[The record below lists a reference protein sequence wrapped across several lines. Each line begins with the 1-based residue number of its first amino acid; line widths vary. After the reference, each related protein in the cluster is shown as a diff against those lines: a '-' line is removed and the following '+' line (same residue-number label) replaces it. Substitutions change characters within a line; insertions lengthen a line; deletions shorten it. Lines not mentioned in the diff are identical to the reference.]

1 MENIKQKMSEMNIA
15 LNTKTGQVYVGGIKP
30 KNRVFKD
37 EKGYYL
43 VEGYGKFM
51 GKKYPIKKHFTPSEN
66 EVLDAYMQ
74 DKYAKGGG
82 VFDEN
87 RQMVLNNNKQIRHH
101 TEELPRAVK
110 GNKHIPAWVVS
121 KVGRSA
127 SDLSDVTHFLEGEA
141 GTKYGEGG
149 SFPNKWAVVR
159 EQVKFAVVKIIGLDR
174 AFKMLNKD
182 FTISPYS
189 LLEKAVYSDLLLV
202 SEIDRNVW
210 DSAVSEAE
218 SIDETYR
225 DSGEGIGSSDMTYFT
240 KTMLNDGGI
249 NAEFVND
256 RLQRVDAKGKVIQ
269 IKNEL
274 PTKTLFKRGGTTIE
288 KEHEIE
294 TDIEDEDIIVV
305 EFVYTVSK
313 ENDGIGSYE
322 FHGSRGY
329 DSGTDYIVVEDIEWD
344 KSSHT
349 DRENEVIQK
358 YLDKNFSSLAEDMSE
373 SLDPQDF
380 GKGGTTKSWNYE
392 IGGL

>member
-1 MENIKQKMSEMNIA
+1 MAKKKVKIYAVLRGREGVINDMEVPNDNLEEAWSMFKKMYENQPNILSGSRITFQS
-15 LNTKTGQVYVGGIKP
+15 QP
-30 KNRVFKD
+30 
-37 EKGYYL
+37 YY
-43 VEGYGKFM
+43 
-51 GKKYPIKKHFTPSEN
+51 
-66 EVLDAYMQ
+66 
-74 DKYAKGGG
+74 YAKGGEVG
-82 VFDEN
+82 FDEN

-344 KSSHT
+344 KSKHS
-349 DRENEVIQK
+349 DRENEVIQS
-358 YLDKNFSSLAEDMSE
+358 YLDKNFSSLSDDLTED
-373 SLDPQDF
+373 LDPQDF

>member
-1 MENIKQKMSEMNIA
+1 MAKKKVKIYAVLRGREGVINDMEVPNDNLEEAWSMFKKMYENQPNILSGSRITFQS
-15 LNTKTGQVYVGGIKP
+15 QP
-30 KNRVFKD
+30 
-37 EKGYYL
+37 YY
-43 VEGYGKFM
+43 
-51 GKKYPIKKHFTPSEN
+51 
-66 EVLDAYMQ
+66 
-74 DKYAKGGG
+74 YAKGGEVG
-82 VFDEN
+82 FDEN

-149 SFPNKWAVVR
+149 SFPNKWDVVR

-174 AFKMLNKD
+174 AFKMLKKD

-189 LLEKAVYSDLLLV
+189 LLERAVYSDLLLV
-202 SEIDRNVW
+202 SEIDSNVW

-218 SIDETYR
+218 SIEETYR
-225 DSGEGIGSSDMTYFT
+225 DSGEGIGSSDMTYFV

-256 RLQRVDAKGKVIQ
+256 RLQRVDAKGKAIQ

-305 EFVYTVSK
+305 EFIYTISK

-329 DSGTDYIVVEDIEWD
+329 DSGSDYMVIEDIEWD
-344 KSSHT
+344 KSKHS

>member
-1 MENIKQKMSEMNIA
+1 MNIV

-43 VEGYGKFM
+43 IEGYGKFM
-51 GKKYPIKKHFTPSEN
+51 GKKYPMKKHFTPSEN

-141 GTKYGEGG
+141 GTKYG
-149 SFPNKWAVVR
+149 
-159 EQVKFAVVKIIGLDR
+159 
-174 AFKMLNKD
+174 
-182 FTISPYS
+182 
-189 LLEKAVYSDLLLV
+189 
-202 SEIDRNVW
+202 
-210 DSAVSEAE
+210 
-218 SIDETYR
+218 
-225 DSGEGIGSSDMTYFT
+225 
-240 KTMLNDGGI
+240 
-249 NAEFVND
+249 
-256 RLQRVDAKGKVIQ
+256 
-269 IKNEL
+269 
-274 PTKTLFKRGGTTIE
+274 RGGTTVE

-305 EFVYTVSK
+305 EFIYTVSK

>member
-1 MENIKQKMSEMNIA
+1 MNIA

-74 DKYAKGGG
+74 DKYAKGGEVG
-82 VFDEN
+82 FDEN

-344 KSSHT
+344 KSKHS
-349 DRENEVIQK
+349 DRENEVIQS
-358 YLDKNFSSLAEDMSE
+358 YLDKNFSSLSDDLTED
-373 SLDPQDF
+373 LDPQDF